1 MRQSCDSYC
10 MQKNCK
16 WQLLYALLQLTTLFV
31 LLLLTIF
38 VCMAFSV
45 CTIAI
50 DTFLYALLYTLITF
64 IFTIANNHS
73 FHMYYSHWKIVHKL
87 LQVTTFVYKIAIN
100 NFCIHCYIWQPQL
113 STFSS
118 ISLHYYNCWFILI
131 LLQSTTCVCIIAVV
145 NFCMHHFKWQL
156 MYALLY
162 LTTFLCTI
170 AIKFARIVAIE
181 ESNIKTIRNIDY
193 NNMNNLITTI

>member
-1 MRQSCDSYC
+1 MHCC
-10 MQKNCK
+10 N
-16 WQLLYALLQLTTLFV
+16 WQLLVT
-31 LLLLTIF
+31 LLLLTIL
-38 VCMAFSV
+38 VYMTFSV
-45 CTIAI
+45 CTIAM
-50 DTFLYALLYTLITF
+50 DTFLYVLLYTLITF
-64 IFTIANNHS
+64 IFTIANYHS
-73 FHMYYSHWKIVHKL
+73 FSMHYSYWKSVHKL
-87 LQVTTFVYKIAIN
+87 LQVTTFVYTVSID
-100 NFCIHCYIWQPQL
+100 NFCIHCYIWQLQL

-118 ISLHYYNCWFILI
+118 IALHNYNCWFILI

-170 AIKFARIVAIE
+170 AIEFARIVAIE
-181 ESNIKTIRNIDY
+181 ESNIRMIRNIDY